1 MVLVAACASGLSAP
15 LALPA
20 AAQEAEADGR
30 SLMERG
36 AQMFW
41 NGLRREMEPATDY
54 FSDLAAQFGPS
65 MRSFWEEMGPAL
77 SGIVAEVEDWS
88 VYHPPEKLPNGDI
101 ILRRKTPLD
110 PAPEAPEGAEQDQ
123 APAGSTDI

>member
-77 SGIVAEVEDWS
+77 SGIVEGQNVNA
-88 VYHPPEKLPNGDI
+88 LPLNTQIQDNDVKVIYPDGFAQV
-101 ILRRKTPLD
+101 KPVFPLK
-110 PAPEAPEGAEQDQ
+110 A
-123 APAGSTDI
+123 